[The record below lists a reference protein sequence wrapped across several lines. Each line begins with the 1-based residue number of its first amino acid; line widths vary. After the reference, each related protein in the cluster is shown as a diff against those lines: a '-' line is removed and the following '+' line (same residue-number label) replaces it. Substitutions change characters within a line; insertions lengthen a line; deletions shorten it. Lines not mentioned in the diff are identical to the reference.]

1 MSKEE
6 VIKKIIELK
15 ENSIKE
21 QDYEMASKLRDIE
34 NSFNG
39 RYFSMIAN
47 KVYIEPNLKNLKIEL
62 NKLVEYF
69 YKNTQRLPQ
78 LNHSQCFRDI
88 KLILI
93 LDEL

>member
-6 VIKKIIELK
+6 VIKKTIELK

-39 RYFSMIAN
+39 NYN
-47 KVYIEPNLKNLKIEL
+47 KAYIEPNLENLKKEL

-69 YKNTQRLPQ
+69 NKN
-78 LNHSQCFRDI
+78 NSKSQCFRDL
-88 KLILI
+88 KLILL

>member
-1 MSKEE
+1 MSNEE

-39 RYFSMIAN
+39 RYN

-69 YKNTQRLPQ
+69 YKN
-78 LNHSQCFRDI
+78 NSNSQCFRDL
-88 KLILI
+88 KLILL
-93 LDEL
+93 LDELV